1 MASAP
6 SPHDRMLDLDV
17 LESDPQ
23 PTFVIKTSNQP
34 ILFELLFCNEA
45 FRRASLQNT
54 ILASVKEATLFRAWA
69 LAIKL
74 SDPQH
79 AFADRTWMATN
90 AGTKQN
96 WKIVKAVETP
106 DPDRSHGTAKSTRV
120 AATQEDEVTHQIKP
134 EHVPVWPLNKRL
146 RIPLGGSPTANVVA
160 RWESMQ
166 TMMEMT
172 DVGVFEYAP
181 NGKLV
186 HANDAWYRLS
196 NHPRDLPDH
205 VEFSFMDLAHPDDQ
219 AAIMSAWNTLVQGN
233 CVTFEM
239 RWKAKPGSGHD
250 AQWVLSACVPV
261 FDEDQNLVRIAG
273 NTIDINGQKKLQE
286 VQRRQIDEA
295 LEAKR
300 QQENFIDMTSHEL
313 RNPLSAVVQCADSVI
328 STLQHLI
335 SKGLDSLHLESH
347 IQKVNEEILTCID
360 NLQTIVSC
368 SLHQKRVIDDVL
380 TLSKLDSNLLQIS
393 PMLVQ
398 PSLVVSGAMK
408 MFDVECSQM
417 QINLEFKE
425 DGSLKDFE
433 WVMLDPSRMLQVLIN
448 LLTNAIKFSKD
459 RLLRNVTVTLGG
471 SWTQAAIEDASI
483 TFARDTQPQY
493 NICDKEGWGNGRK
506 GFIWIRVDD
515 TGCGMTDDEQ
525 AKLFSR
531 FTQATPR
538 THVKYGGS
546 GLGLFISKSL
556 TALQGGSVGVKST
569 AGIGSTFLFYVSTR
583 VPESPIHA
591 TKQELQQPTLP
602 HAPSAEE
609 GMKNANLKILMVE
622 DNLVNQRVL
631 CKQLQKAGCVVYVAG
646 NGVEALEMLK
656 KSVHWQGEKNQDGIG
671 TASEY
676 DIDII
681 LMDIEMPVMDGL
693 TCAREIR
700 HLELQ
705 GLLAI
710 STASCPHTPQI
721 TSASASP
728 LTSFLDLTINE
739 RSEAQQPR
747 RHLPILAVSANARG
761 EQVEQALAAGMV
773 RAHRQNM
780 RRQNTNTRVHLK
792 DDAISK
798 PFRIPELWPK
808 MRGIVP
814 RCVQESN

>member
-1 MASAP
+1 MTSAP
-6 SPHDRMLDLDV
+6 SPHDRMLEVDV

-23 PTFVIKTSNQP
+23 PTFIIETSHQP
-34 ILFELLFCNEA
+34 ISFELLYCNGA
-45 FRRASLQNT
+45 FRRASLQNA
-54 ILASVKEATLFRAWA
+54 ILGSFKEATLFRAWA
-69 LAIKL
+69 LAIQL
-74 SDPQH
+74 FEPH
-79 AFADRTWMATN
+79 HIFANRTWTATK
-90 AGTKQN
+90 AGAKKN
-96 WKIVKAVETP
+96 WKIVKAIETP
-106 DPDRSHGTAKSTRV
+106 DLNQNREAEADKPIAGV
-120 AATQEDEVTHQIKP
+120 QEDNFAHHRNRKD
-134 EHVPVWPLNKRL
+134 VPKGILTKRP
-146 RIPLGGSPTANVVA
+146 RIPLGGFPTTNVVA

-172 DVGVFEYAP
+172 DVGVFEYLP
-181 NGKLV
+181 NGKLI

-219 AAIMSAWNTLVQGN
+219 AAIMSAWNTLVQGI

-239 RWKAKPGSGHD
+239 RWKAKPGSGDD

-261 FDEDQNLVRIAG
+261 FDEDQNLVSIAG

-286 VQRRQIDEA
+286 LQRRQIDEA

-328 STLQHLI
+328 STLQQVI
-335 SKGLDSLHLESH
+335 PKELDSTNSKTQ
-347 IQKVNEEILTCID
+347 IQRMNEGISTCID

-368 SLHQKRVIDDVL
+368 SLHQKRIIDDVL

-398 PSLVVSGAMK
+398 PSSVVSGAMK

-417 QINLEFKE
+417 QISLEFKE
-425 DGSLKDFE
+425 DESLKDFE

-459 RLLRNVTVTLGG
+459 RLLRNITVTLGG
-471 SWTQAAIEDASI
+471 SWTHTSIEDASI
-483 TFARDTQPQY
+483 TFAKDIQPQH
-493 NICDKEGWGNGRK
+493 NICDKEEWGNGRQ

-515 TGCGMTDDEQ
+515 TGCGMTADEQ

-556 TALQGGSVGVKST
+556 TALQGGLVGFKST
-569 AGIGSTFLFYVSTR
+569 ADFGSTFLFYVSTR
-583 VPESPIHA
+583 VPESLDH
-591 TKQELQQPTLP
+591 TTYHKLQRHTLP
-602 HAPSAEE
+602 HALSAEE
-609 GMKNANLKILMVE
+609 GMKNAKLNILMVE
-622 DNLVNQRVL
+622 DNLINQRVL
-631 CKQLQKAGCVVYVAG
+631 SKQLRKAGCIVYVAG
-646 NGVEALEMLK
+646 NGVEALEVLK
-656 KSVHWQGEKNQDGIG
+656 NSVHWQGEKNQDVTGM
-671 TASEY
+671 APAWN
-676 DIDII
+676 IDIV

-700 HLELQ
+700 CLESE
-705 GLLAI
+705 GLLAFY
-710 STASCPHTPQI
+710 SASCSLAPQL
-721 TSASASP
+721 TSGSASP
-728 LTSFLDLTINE
+728 LTSSNDLTIKE
-739 RSEAQQPR
+739 RSKAYQPQR
-747 RHLPILAVSANARG
+747 RLPILAVSANARG
-761 EQVEQALAAGMV
+761 EQVEQALAAGV
-773 RAHRQNM
+773 
-780 RRQNTNTRVHLK
+780 
-792 DDAISK
+792 DDSISK

-808 MRGIVP
+808 MRGLVP
-814 RCVQESN
+814 RCG

>member
-1 MASAP
+1 MTSAP
-6 SPHDRMLDLDV
+6 SPHDRMLDLDA
-17 LESDPQ
+17 LESESQ
-23 PTFVIKTSNQP
+23 PTFVIKTSDQAIP
-34 ILFELLFCNEA
+34 FELLFCNDA

-54 ILASVKEATLFRAWA
+54 ILGSFKEATLFRAWA
-69 LAIKL
+69 LAIRL
-74 SDPQH
+74 WEPQH
-79 AFADRTWMATN
+79 AFANRTWTATK
-90 AGTKQN
+90 AGAKKN
-96 WKIVKAVETP
+96 WKIVRAVEKPHSDQNRMTDADNPVADIRADKVTP
-106 DPDRSHGTAKSTRV
+106 HRSRK
-120 AATQEDEVTHQIKP
+120 DF
-134 EHVPVWPLNKRL
+134 PVWTLNKRP
-146 RIPLGGSPTANVVA
+146 RIPLRGFPTSNVVA

-172 DVGVFEYAP
+172 DVGVFEYLP
-181 NGKLV
+181 NGKLI

-219 AAIMSAWNTLVQGN
+219 ALIMSAWNTLVQGN

-239 RWKAKPGSGHD
+239 RWKAKPGSEDD

-261 FDEDQNLVRIAG
+261 FNEDQDLVSIAG

-328 STLQHLI
+328 STLQHI
-335 SKGLDSLHLESH
+335 IPKELDSIDSKTQ
-347 IQKVNEEILTCID
+347 IQRVEQEIATCID

-380 TLSKLDSNLLQIS
+380 TLSKLDSNLLRIS

-398 PSLVVSGAMK
+398 PSSVVSGAMK
-408 MFDVECSQM
+408 MFEVECSQM
-417 QINLEFKE
+417 QISLEFEE
-425 DGSLKDFE
+425 DESLNCFE

-459 RLLRNVTVTLGG
+459 RLLRNIKVTLGG
-471 SWTQAAIEDASI
+471 SWTQTFIEDGSI
-483 TFARDTQPQY
+483 TFAKDIQPQY
-493 NICDKEGWGNGRK
+493 NICDKEEWGKGRK

-569 AGIGSTFLFYVSTR
+569 ADVGSTFLFYVSTR
-583 VPESPIHA
+583 VPESPNH
-591 TKQELQQPTLP
+591 TQHHKLQQPTLP
-602 HAPSAEE
+602 HALSAEE
-609 GMKNANLKILMVE
+609 GMKNAKLNILMVE

-631 CKQLQKAGCVVYVAG
+631 SKQLQKAGCIVYVAG
-646 NGVEALEMLK
+646 NGVEALELLK
-656 KSVHWQGEKNQDGIG
+656 KSVHWQGEKNQDGNG
-671 TASEY
+671 TTPVW
-676 DIDII
+676 DIDIV

-693 TCAREIR
+693 TCASEIR
-700 HLELQ
+700 RLDV
-705 GLLAI
+705 A
-710 STASCPHTPQI
+710 PH
-721 TSASASP
+721 
-728 LTSFLDLTINE
+728 FL
-739 RSEAQQPR
+739 S
-747 RHLPILAVSANARG
+747 
-761 EQVEQALAAGMV
+761 
-773 RAHRQNM
+773 
-780 RRQNTNTRVHLK
+780 
-792 DDAISK
+792 
-798 PFRIPELWPK
+798 
-808 MRGIVP
+808 
-814 RCVQESN
+814 